1 VRRLGLRGRL
11 LARAETGALDLG
23 DVRRVVRGVLV
34 ISVLFETL
42 AAIALALRLGLAHDL
57 PAGSAI
63 YRGIFHS
70 VSAFNNAG
78 FALWSDNLVGFVTD
92 GWISVTI
99 ALAIIAGG
107 LGVPVWLELRRE
119 LRRPGQWSLHTKLTL
134 TVTAILILVGFVAV
148 LGFEWSNAKTLGALD
163 APGKLLASFFQAVT
177 PRTAGFNSLDY
188 GQMQPETLLVTDLL
202 MFVGAGS
209 ASTAGGIKVTTLAL
223 IALIVWAEMRGQPDV
238 DAFGR
243 RIPAHAQRQALAI
256 TLLGLGAVA
265 LCALV
270 LVVVS
275 PFSLDRSVFEAAS
288 AFGTVGLST
297 GITGALPDAG
307 KIALIVLMFLG
318 RTGPLTLG
326 TALVLRERE
335 RRFRYAQARPL
346 IG

>member
-1 VRRLGLRGRL
+1 
-11 LARAETGALDLG
+11 
-23 DVRRVVRGVLV
+23 
-34 ISVLFETL
+34 
-42 AAIALALRLGLAHDL
+42 
-57 PAGSAI
+57 
-63 YRGIFHS
+63 
-70 VSAFNNAG
+70 
-78 FALWSDNLVGFVTD
+78 
-92 GWISVTI
+92 
-99 ALAIIAGG
+99 
-107 LGVPVWLELRRE
+107 
-119 LRRPGQWSLHTKLTL
+119 
-134 TVTAILILVGFVAV
+134 
-148 LGFEWSNAKTLGALD
+148 
-163 APGKLLASFFQAVT
+163 
-177 PRTAGFNSLDY
+177 
-188 GQMQPETLLVTDLL
+188 M
-202 MFVGAGS
+202 
-209 ASTAGGIKVTTLAL
+209 TTLAL